1 MMTENCPLALLVC
14 CVLVGFL
21 DKEMEEET
29 EEYAIVVK
37 FNCCKRQARINNRR
51 EMAKQYILF
60 KLGVAW
66 MCKGTV

>member
-1 MMTENCPLALLVC
+1 
-14 CVLVGFL
+14 
-21 DKEMEEET
+21 MEEET
-29 EEYAIVVK
+29 EEYAIVVVK